1 VTKTVPG
8 QRSTN
13 KSSYRQSPRKSR
25 RSRTESAYHLLGGQ
39 ALPATEFRVLPD
51 DLAGRARDRKVRLL
65 LWGAVA
71 ALIGTAA
78 LGIVGVRSMSRE
90 MESVL
95 VWTAGAI
102 TAGVVIGAYYLAYRH
117 GLNKIRSS
125 LVFLL
130 TDEEL
135 LRRRPGWPDVRIELC
150 EIGRLHEH
158 RGWFVVESRVPG
170 RRIVIPNDVQG
181 YAGLKRELTKYDP
194 GTEKPKGL

>member
-1 VTKTVPG
+1 
-8 QRSTN
+8 
-13 KSSYRQSPRKSR
+13 
-25 RSRTESAYHLLGGQ
+25 
-39 ALPATEFRVLPD
+39 LPATEFRVLPD

-71 ALIGTAA
+71 ALTGTAV

-117 GLNKIRSS
+117 SLNKFRSS

-130 TDEEL
+130 TDKDL
-135 LRRRPGWPDVRIELC
+135 VRQRLGWPDVRI
-150 EIGRLHEH
+150 GLHEVECLLER
-158 RGWFVVESRVPG
+158 RGWLVVESRDTEKK
-170 RRIVIPNDVQG
+170 IVIPNNVQG
-181 YAGLKRELTKYDP
+181 YAGLKRELAKHAS
-194 GTEKPKGL
+194 GIERPKRL